1 MLENG
6 RYAALAEVVRR
17 RSGIRVALDNA
28 ELIDDKLAPVARLF
42 GFRDLGGLLEEM
54 AHPAEDLAQAVTE
67 AMTTRDTSF
76 FRDAAAF
83 DCLEQVILP
92 AVLDNRAVARRLRI
106 WCSGVATGQEAY
118 SVAMV
123 LDRFRLA
130 GAGWKTELLATDLS
144 FDAIARA
151 RRGIYTN
158 FEVERGLNS
167 TLLSTYFTPEESA
180 WRVADRLR
188 RMVSFR
194 TFNLLDDFG
203 WLGEVDIIFCRNVL
217 FYLEPKA
224 RVAAMQKLAQAL
236 APHGYLLV
244 GLQDTAVDFSLPLAP
259 LPQERGI
266 FAKSKASARA
276 AVRALA

>member
-1 MLENG
+1 MFGDEM
-6 RYAALAEVVRR
+6 YAPLAELVRR
-17 RSGIRVALDNA
+17 RSGIKLALDNP

-42 GFRDLGGLLEEM
+42 GFRDLSGLLDEM
-54 AHPAEDLAQAVTE
+54 AHPPEDLAQAVTE

-83 DCLEQVILP
+83 DCLEQVVLP
-92 AVLDNRAVARRLRI
+92 AVLDARTGKRRLRI

-118 SVAMV
+118 SVAMI
-123 LDRFRLA
+123 LERFRLA

-167 TLLSTYFTPEESA
+167 TLLSTYFTPEDSG

-203 WLGEVDIIFCRNVL
+203 WLGEVDIVFCRNVF

-224 RVAAMQKLAQAL
+224 RVAAMQKLVQAL
-236 APHGYLLV
+236 APDGYLLL
-244 GLQDTAVDFSLPLAP
+244 GPQDTAIDFSLPLAP
-259 LPQERGI
+259 LPHERGI
-266 FAKSKASARA
+266 FAKSKASARGA
-276 AVRALA
+276 RVLA

>member
-1 MLENG
+1 MFGDEM
-6 RYAALAEVVRR
+6 YAPLAELVRR
-17 RSGIRVALDNA
+17 RSGIKLALDNP

-42 GFRDLGGLLEEM
+42 GFRDLSGLLDEM
-54 AHPAEDLAQAVTE
+54 AHPPEDLAQAVTE

-83 DCLEQVILP
+83 DCLEQVVLP
-92 AVLDNRAVARRLRI
+92 AVLDARTGKRRLRI

-118 SVAMV
+118 SVAMI
-123 LDRFRLA
+123 LERFRLA

-203 WLGEVDIIFCRNVL
+203 WLGEIDVIFCRNVL

-224 RVAAMQKLAQAL
+224 RVAAMQKLVQAL
-236 APHGYLLV
+236 APDGYLLL
-244 GLQDTAVDFSLPLAP
+244 GPQDTAIDFSLPLAP
-259 LPQERGI
+259 LPHERGI
-266 FAKSKASARA
+266 FAKSKASARGA
-276 AVRALA
+276 RVLA